1 MNRRETLRGRRHN
14 RDSSSSTGFTK
25 NIILIFFVIALIGL
39 SAFLFQENKSIE
51 AKLSSIQTSNNLLKN
66 QIRELREEVSDQSM
80 TMNGLRS
87 DKDLFEE
94 EWTNGLIRNS
104 ELEKENRRLRNL
116 IKDDPLRKSSD
127 VLDLDTIR
135 ELESEIKIL
144 EDDLKKKEDEIR
156 NLKAENSSKNDAI
169 NCKVTRAKV
178 IRRPAPIYPK
188 RALDRDIE
196 GTVKLSLGVSTSGR
210 PIDIRVLSTPSDI
223 LSNAAMSAARKIS
236 FSPSK
241 DCYGNSIIDQN
252 LTISYSFKMDK

>member
-1 MNRRETLRGRRHN
+1 LNRRETLRGRRHN

-104 ELEKENRRLRNL
+104 ELEKENRRLR
-116 IKDDPLRKSSD
+116 
-127 VLDLDTIR
+127 
-135 ELESEIKIL
+135 
-144 EDDLKKKEDEIR
+144 
-156 NLKAENSSKNDAI
+156 
-169 NCKVTRAKV
+169 
-178 IRRPAPIYPK
+178 
-188 RALDRDIE
+188 
-196 GTVKLSLGVSTSGR
+196 
-210 PIDIRVLSTPSDI
+210 
-223 LSNAAMSAARKIS
+223 
-236 FSPSK
+236 
-241 DCYGNSIIDQN
+241 
-252 LTISYSFKMDK
+252 